1 MPERTGLPMCTLHSN
16 PENSKEREV
25 QAKQGRVDVEEKL
38 KPIADGADLE
48 DLHSVVNILRLEQ

>member
-1 MPERTGLPMCTLHSN
+1 MCTLRSN

-25 QAKQGRVDVEEKL
+25 QASQGRADVEEKL
-38 KPIADGADLE
+38 KPMAAGADLE